1 VRAALRRIVAI
12 ALVPVVV
19 ALSITAAKRVHANR
33 SAPLKK
39 IAATYKYERNAH
51 NNYLVYA
58 TGRGW
63 YRIEVLFDFAAR
75 AEEAISTLP

>member
-1 VRAALRRIVAI
+1 MRVALRRIVQI
-12 ALVPVVV
+12 GLLPVVL
-19 ALSITAAKRVHANR
+19 ALSVTAAKRAHANR

-58 TGRGW
+58 CEQGW
-63 YRIEVLFDFAAR
+63 YKIEALIHFVAG
-75 AEEAISTLP
+75 AEEAISKLP